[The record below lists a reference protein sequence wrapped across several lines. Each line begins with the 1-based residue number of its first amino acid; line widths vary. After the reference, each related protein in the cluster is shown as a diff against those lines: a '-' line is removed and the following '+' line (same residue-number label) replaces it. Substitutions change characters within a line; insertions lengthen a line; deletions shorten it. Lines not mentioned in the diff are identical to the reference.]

1 MKAKYKN
8 SLRSK
13 KLIMDAVIHL
23 FIIKK
28 DLNLISITDICKY
41 TGLNRGT
48 FYNHYNNIMDVIN
61 DIENSVV
68 IDIWNLWPTN
78 VELEDKSE
86 VFFQRLA
93 EYIGSKE
100 SDLRVM
106 AENTPV
112 YLIETQK
119 EKIIKK
125 VEDYCLKN
133 GVLINFDKTY
143 IRFIVNGFMIS
154 LLDYLRKESDIN
166 LDCVL
171 ENAKTII
178 NLLLKYK
185 KT

>member
-23 FIIKK
+23 FIAKK
-28 DLNLISITDICKY
+28 DLNLISITDICRY

-48 FYNHYNNIMDVIN
+48 FYNHYNNIMDVID

-68 IDIWNLWPTN
+68 NDVWNLWPTN
-78 VELEDKSE
+78 VESEEKYE

-93 EYIGSKE
+93 EYISSKE

-133 GVLINFDKTY
+133 EVLIDFDKTY

-166 LDCVL
+166 IDDVLDNTKL
-171 ENAKTII
+171 II
-178 NLLLKYK
+178 DLLLKYK
-185 KT
+185 KA